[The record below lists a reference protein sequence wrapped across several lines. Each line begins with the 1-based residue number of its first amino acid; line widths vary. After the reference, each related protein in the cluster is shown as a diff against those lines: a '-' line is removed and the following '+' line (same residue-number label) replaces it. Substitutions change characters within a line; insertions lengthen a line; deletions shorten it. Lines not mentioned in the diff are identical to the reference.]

1 MRTMLCTSSCFWLKT
16 FRLRTVRETSGR
28 FTVPR
33 QSFWA
38 VFLWWTVARSLQ
50 RGLGTLVQRV
60 LGRVSRVRVVNFVQG
75 LWLRVETPSGWTA
88 AGQCD
93 LCVPHGLLFQ
103 VWHSLMLL
111 IGQLWE
117 ETGSEIRSGIPYYP
131 RALRWRAVL
140 SFKEI
145 QLSLTSIIYVMLFLK
160 RDTQQI

>member
-16 FRLRTVRETSGR
+16 FRLCTVCVTSGA

-60 LGRVSRVRVVNFVQG
+60 LGRVSWVRVVNFIQG

-117 ETGSEIRSGIPYYP
+117 ETESEISSGIPYYP
-131 RALRWRAVL
+131 RALWRRAVL
-140 SFKEI
+140 SFKGI
-145 QLSLTSIIYVMLFLK
+145 Q
-160 RDTQQI
+160 